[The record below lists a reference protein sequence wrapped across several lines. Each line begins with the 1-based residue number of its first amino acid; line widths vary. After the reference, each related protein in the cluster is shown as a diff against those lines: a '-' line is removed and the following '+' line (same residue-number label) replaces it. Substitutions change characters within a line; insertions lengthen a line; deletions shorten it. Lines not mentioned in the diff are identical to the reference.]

1 MNLESLR
8 ARLGELQTAN
18 DDFLALLASED
29 REPTDAET
37 AEVDAR
43 LAEIEKVEANV
54 ARFER
59 MQAGAKPNPRQVR
72 DAVPSAAGRSTVPAS
87 PRTDPR
93 TAGFN
98 GLGQFAHAVRAAT
111 RGDTGANE
119 RLRAAAT
126 GNNEGVGSEGGFLVP
141 PEFRDRIW
149 TKVMGDQS
157 LMSRCNV
164 EPIGGN
170 SLVVPKDEATPWG
183 SAGFQVYW
191 EGEAATATASKV
203 ALESQTARLNKLFG
217 LVRVTDEL
225 MEDAPSLGV
234 YLNSRAPIRIAQAV
248 NTAIVT
254 GNGVGKPL
262 GLLNA
267 DCKIAIAKETSQ
279 PAATVFHNNIVKMK
293 ARLYAECFPNAVW
306 LINQDVMPQL
316 DLMSFAD
323 VGKKPSTATG
333 TQVPIYMPAG
343 TIAGSPYGT
352 LYGRPVIP
360 VQACK
365 TLGTEGDIILTDLS
379 QYQVVTKSGGI
390 RTDVS
395 MHLYFDSG
403 EQAFRFTF
411 RVYGAPMWNSAI
423 SPENG
428 SNTLSCIVTTAVRA

>member
-43 LAEIEKVEANV
+43 LAEIEKVEANI

-59 MQAGAKPNPRQVR
+59 MQAGSKPNSRQVR
-72 DAVPSAAGRSTVPAS
+72 DAAPAANGARTVPAA
-87 PRTDPR
+87 PRNDPR
-93 TAGFN
+93 TGGFS
-98 GLGQFAHAVRAAT
+98 GLGQFAHAVRAAG
-111 RGDTGANE
+111 RGDNGAAD

-126 GNNEGVGSEGGFLVP
+126 GNNEGVGSDGGFLVP

-149 TKVMGDQS
+149 SKVTGDQS
-157 LMSRCNV
+157 LMSRCTV
-164 EPIGGN
+164 DTVAGN
-170 SLVVPKDEATPWG
+170 SLVVPKDETTPWG
-183 SAGFQVYW
+183 SSGFQVYW

-203 ALESQTARLNKLFG
+203 ALESQTARLHKLMG

-234 YLNSRAPIRIAQAV
+234 YLNSRAPIRINQAI
-248 NTAIVT
+248 NTAIVA
-254 GNGVGKPL
+254 GNGVGKPI

-267 DCKIAIAKETSQ
+267 ECKIEVAKETSQ
-279 PAATVFHNNIVKMK
+279 PADTVFHTNIVKMK
-293 ARLYAECFPNAVW
+293 SRLYAECFPNAVW
-306 LINQDVMPQL
+306 LINQDVTPQL

-323 VGKKPSTATG
+323 VGKKPSTASG
-333 TQVPIYMPAG
+333 TQVPVYMPAG
-343 TIAGSPYGT
+343 TVANSPYGT

-365 TLGTEGDIILTDLS
+365 TVGDAGDIILTDLS
-379 QYQVVTKSGGI
+379 QYQVVTKAGGV

-403 EQAFRFTF
+403 EQAFRFIF
-411 RVYGAPMWNSAI
+411 RIAGAPMWNSTI
-423 SPENG
+423 TPENG
-428 SNTLSCIVTTAVRA
+428 SNTLSCIVTLAARG

>member
-18 DDFLALLASED
+18 DDFLALLASEN
-29 REPTDAET
+29 REPTEAET
-37 AEVDAR
+37 EEVDAR

-59 MQAGAKPNPRQVR
+59 MQAGSKPNQRQVR
-72 DAVPSAAGRSTVPAS
+72 DAGAPANGQRTVPAAA
-87 PRTDPR
+87 RTDPR
-93 TAGFN
+93 TGGWA
-98 GLGQFAHAVRAAT
+98 GLGQFAKAVRESA
-111 RGDTGANE
+111 RGDSGATD

-126 GNNEGVGSEGGFLVP
+126 GNNEGVGSDGGFLVP

-164 EPIGGN
+164 ETITGN
-170 SLVVPKDEATPWG
+170 SLVVPKDETTPWG
-183 SAGFQVYW
+183 SSGFQVYW

-203 ALESQTARLNKLFG
+203 ALEAQTARLNKLLG
-217 LVRVTDEL
+217 LVRVTDEM

-234 YLNSRAPIRIAQAV
+234 YLNSRAPVRIAHAV
-248 NTAIVT
+248 NTAIVA
-254 GNGVGKPL
+254 GNGTGKPL

-267 DCKIAIAKETSQ
+267 DCAISVAKETSQ
-279 PAATVFHNNIVKMK
+279 PADTVFHTNIVKMK
-293 ARLYAECFPNAVW
+293 ARLYAECFPNSVW
-306 LINQDVMPQL
+306 LINQDVTPQL

-333 TQVPIYMPAG
+333 TQVPVYMPAG
-343 TIAGSPYGT
+343 TVAGSPYGT

-365 TLGTEGDIILTDLS
+365 TVGDVGDIILTDLS
-379 QYQVVTKSGGI
+379 QYQIVTKSGGV

-411 RVYGAPMWNSAI
+411 RLYGAPMWNSTI

-428 SNTLSCIVTTAVRA
+428 SNTLSCIVTLAAR